1 MGDELIKSVTKDI
14 QDNKKWGV
22 IIIFILCS
30 IIPGALFLGFLYP
43 SFVKDSEIFKI
54 LLYSCAI
61 TLPLTGANLFIDSA
75 SKLYIEKKEI
85 DFDFMLIG
93 ALVVQ
98 SFMTIVTVMILSMM
112 KYYYCFSFNEYIIYA
127 WHLIFWI
134 LFYIV
139 ERYITRK
146 LLKKKK

>member
-1 MGDELIKSVTKDI
+1 MGDELIKSITKDI

-43 SFVKDSEIFKI
+43 SFVKDSDIFKI
-54 LLYSCAI
+54 LLFSCAI
-61 TLPLTGANLFIDSA
+61 TLPLTGVNLFIDSA
-75 SKLYIEKKEI
+75 SKLYFEEKEI

-98 SFMTIVTVMILSMM
+98 SSMTIVTVMILSTMS
-112 KYYYCFSFNEYIIYA
+112 YYCFCFNEYIIYT
-127 WHLIFWI
+127 WHLIFWPLI
-134 LFYIV
+134 YIV